1 MELLQVVVEQL
12 TVIMLVEQ
20 QDQVVPLQVRQERLL
35 KYIDKLVQLMQI
47 QVVEQVHLMESM
59 HQLLHQ
65 QVVQQVGLEE

>member
-47 QVVEQVHLMESM
+47 QVVEQVHLM
-59 HQLLHQ
+59 Q
-65 QVVQQVGLEE
+65 